1 MYKRQIQTSEPLVYK
16 VQTRSRTALKNAS
29 RNATQTTGD
38 NEEIGDIPQN
48 LEPTPT
54 NISGGTT
61 APGPEQES
69 PSSLHNKVVGRED
82 WRIPIMDYILEGKI
96 PPNKWEARKL
106 KALAAR
112 YCIIESALHKRSVS
126 GPYLKCVHG
135 LVAMK
140 LMKEM
145 HDGSCGN
152 HSGGRALAIRIKR
165 QGYFWPTIIADCEVY
180 SSSCDK
186 CQRHA
191 PIIHQPAEKLSNISA
206 PYPFMRWSMDIIGP
220 LVPSGKGKKLLNL
233 LVLTDYFTKWIEAE
247 AFQQINRFE
256 VEGFVWKNIVCRH
269 GVPYEIVTDNGGQ
282 FISHDFKSFCDKWNI
297 RLTFSSPRRPQGN
310 GQAEAANKSVLANL
324 KKRLGAQ
331 KELWSEKLPEVLW
344 ACRTTPRKATEET
357 PFSLAYGMEAVVSA
371 ETTAGSLRRELCTSN
386 PAANNQLL
394 MDSLDL
400 IEERRDQA
408 LLRIQNYQQA
418 MARHYNSKVR
428 PRQFAVGDPVS
439 YTHLTLPTICS
450 V

>member
-1 MYKRQIQTSEPLVYK
+1 
-16 VQTRSRTALKNAS
+16 
-29 RNATQTTGD
+29 
-38 NEEIGDIPQN
+38 
-48 LEPTPT
+48 
-54 NISGGTT
+54 
-61 APGPEQES
+61 
-69 PSSLHNKVVGRED
+69 
-82 WRIPIMDYILEGKI
+82 MDYILEGKI

-357 PFSLAYGMEAVVSA
+357 PFSLAYGMEAVVPA

-428 PRQFAVGDPVS
+428 PRQFAVGDLVLRKVFEGTKEPGAGKLGTNWEGPYRIIHIVRPGVYKLQKVRTGVPEIRS
-439 YTHLTLPTICS
+439 WNATNLKRYYH
-450 V
+450 

>member
-1 MYKRQIQTSEPLVYK
+1 
-16 VQTRSRTALKNAS
+16 
-29 RNATQTTGD
+29 
-38 NEEIGDIPQN
+38 
-48 LEPTPT
+48 
-54 NISGGTT
+54 
-61 APGPEQES
+61 
-69 PSSLHNKVVGRED
+69 
-82 WRIPIMDYILEGKI
+82 MDYILEGKI

-331 KELWSEKLPEVLW
+331 KEHWF
-344 ACRTTPRKATEET
+344 PRLQK
-357 PFSLAYGMEAVVSA
+357 F
-371 ETTAGSLRRELCTSN
+371 LR
-386 PAANNQLL
+386 
-394 MDSLDL
+394 
-400 IEERRDQA
+400 
-408 LLRIQNYQQA
+408 
-418 MARHYNSKVR
+418 
-428 PRQFAVGDPVS
+428 
-439 YTHLTLPTICS
+439 
-450 V
+450 